1 VGGHHHHHHHDVETF
16 DENDKPNSAERYKEI
31 KRATYVAILVNT
43 FLAFG
48 KIVLGFAGQSQALVA
63 DGVHSLADLVSDV
76 IVIVAAK
83 EAAKD
88 PDEEHPYGHGRIETV
103 VEVILGVFL
112 IVVAVGIT
120 IDASTRIV
128 EPERL
133 LDPTWLALFAAFL
146 SIIANESLF
155 QYTIRIAERIKSNM
169 LKANAW
175 HHRTDAIS
183 SIIALV
189 GIAGAMM
196 GWAFLDAI
204 AAIGVSLLISKVG
217 WDIAWRSLR
226 ELIDTALDSEKVD
239 QIRSIIMSVDG
250 VKAVHSLRTRSM
262 GGYALVDVH
271 ILVVNSRIS
280 VSEGHL
286 ISDRVARVLKK
297 EVDEISDV
305 TVHIDP
311 EDDEKVRPSGHL
323 PLRNEIELKLDVL
336 FKENPYYSQHKQI
349 LLHYLDGKVHVEIE
363 LPLLLLKE
371 VESAEEILQSFELGS
386 KSEDYFGEITVAYR

>member
-1 VGGHHHHHHHDVETF
+1 MGGHHHHHPV
-16 DENDKPNSAERYKEI
+16 DELRDDSSIDSRQRYQDI
-31 KRATYVAILVNT
+31 KRVTFVAIIVNT
-43 FLAFG
+43 LLAIG
-48 KIVLGFAGQSQALVA
+48 KTVLGFIGQSQALVA

-83 EAAKD
+83 EAAKEA
-88 PDEEHPYGHGRIETV
+88 DEEHPYGHGRIETV
-103 VEVILGVFL
+103 VEVILGMFL
-112 IVVAVGIT
+112 IVVAAGIM
-120 IDASTRIV
+120 IDASARIV

-133 LDPTWLALFAAFL
+133 LSPTWFALLAALV
-146 SIIANESLF
+146 SIFANESLF
-155 QYTIRIAERIKSNM
+155 QYTIRVATKINSNM

-175 HHRTDAIS
+175 HHRTDAVS

-189 GIAGAMM
+189 GIAGAMLGFAM
-196 GWAFLDAI
+196 LDAI

-226 ELIDTALDSEKVD
+226 ELIDTALDPEKVEK
-239 QIRSIIMSVDG
+239 IREVILSVDG

-286 ISDRVARVLKK
+286 ISERVIRALKTQID
-297 EVDEISDV
+297 EVSDV

-311 EDDEKVRPSGHL
+311 EDDEEVKPSGHL
-323 PLRNEIELKLDVL
+323 PLRDDVEARLEAL
-336 FKENPYYSQHKQI
+336 FEGNKFFSRRKSTH
-349 LLHYLDGKVHVEIE
+349 LHYLDGNVHVEIE
-363 LPLLLLKE
+363 LPVSLLEE
-371 VESAEEILQSFELGS
+371 VECPDEVVRSFALD
-386 KSEDYFGEITVAYR
+386 EDQKGYIANIKVKYS